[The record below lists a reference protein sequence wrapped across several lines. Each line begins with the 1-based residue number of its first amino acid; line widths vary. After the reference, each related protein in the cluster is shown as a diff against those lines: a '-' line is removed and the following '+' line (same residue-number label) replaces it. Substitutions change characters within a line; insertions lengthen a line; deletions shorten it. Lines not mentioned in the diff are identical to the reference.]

1 MKKRK
6 LIAPVLIVTLS
17 LQMVSCNNIL
27 KDRDTK
33 NRKESTK
40 QTEMESAQGEEVEAV
55 LEFSD
60 DQKSVIGIENR
71 ETATYA
77 VIPEGITAIRYDEE
91 NRIGC
96 FSNCKKMT
104 RVTIPDSVTVIDYM
118 AFENCERLTEITIP
132 DNLSWI
138 GMEAFEGCESLTN
151 IHIPEG
157 VTSIE
162 YGAFRWCESLT
173 DITLPNNVERIDG
186 EAFAGCKNLQS
197 IYIPEGVTSIGNGAF
212 SDCSSLT
219 SVTIPKSVT
228 EIENG
233 VESEEDVY
241 YNSDGTHVFDNC
253 YFTKENF
260 KNNSALNAIDNF
272 NWGAKIVDSDENGIC
287 IKNNVLRYV
296 RPSISGAITIP
307 DNVKWIGESAF
318 RDCTN
323 IISITCP
330 ENSMI
335 EFKGGEFSECKNLTS
350 ITWKGTTYNSVEEF
364 ELTNLGM
371 K

>member
-6 LIAPVLIVTLS
+6 LIVPVLIATLS
-17 LQMVSCNNIL
+17 LQIVSCNTIL

-33 NRKESTK
+33 TRQKSTK

-55 LEFSD
+55 LKFSD
-60 DQKSVIGIENR
+60 DQKSVIGVENR

-91 NRIGC
+91 NIIGC

-104 RVTIPDSVTVIDYM
+104 KVTIPDSVTVIDYM
-118 AFENCERLTEITIP
+118 AFEGCERLTEITIP
-132 DNLSWI
+132 DSLSWI
-138 GMEAFEGCESLTN
+138 GVEAFKGCERLTN

-162 YGAFRWCESLT
+162 YGAFYGCESLT
-173 DITLPNNVERIDG
+173 DITIPDNVERIDG
-186 EAFAGCKNLQS
+186 EAFARCKKLQS
-197 IYIPEGVTSIGNGAF
+197 IHIPEGVTSIGHGAF

-228 EIENG
+228 EIGDEVNN
-233 VESEEDVY
+233 EEDESY
-241 YNSDGTHVFDNC
+241 SNYSNAFDNC

-260 KNNSALNAIDNF
+260 KNNSTLNEIDNF
-272 NWGAKIVDSDENGIC
+272 YWGAKIVDSDENGLC
-287 IKNNVLRYV
+287 IKNNVLRYI
-296 RPSISGAITIP
+296 RPSISGAVTIP
-307 DNVKWIGESAF
+307 DSVKWMGDSVF
-318 RDCTN
+318 SDCT
-323 IISITCP
+323 
-330 ENSMI
+330 
-335 EFKGGEFSECKNLTS
+335 NLTS

-364 ELTNLGM
+364 EEANSGM
-371 K
+371 EE